1 MEEQRAALDAK
12 GIRIAVVTYDPRS
25 ALAHFAARRKIG
37 YALLSDPDSKA
48 IRAFGI
54 LNETVKADS
63 PGFGVPYPGTFIV
76 DAKGIVKSKYFEDD
90 YRERFAAGTIV
101 LREFKTPLGKGT
113 VAKSPHLTVTT
124 TATNAT
130 VFIGRRITL
139 VADIELPKKMH
150 VYAPGVTGYKPVDWI
165 MNPDKAATAEPVQFP
180 ASRTL
185 HLKAIGEKV
194 PVFEGRFRLTRDLTI
209 GVGPEAR
216 EAAKRGALEVSGELR
231 FQACDDR
238 QCYLPESVP
247 VKWTFEVQKADSERV
262 PPEMR
267 GKVK

>member
-1 MEEQRAALDAK
+1 M
-12 GIRIAVVTYDPRS
+12 ITYDPRP
-25 ALAHFAARRKIG
+25 ALAHFASRRKIS

-54 LNETVKADS
+54 LNEAVKPDT

-76 DAKGIVKSKYFEDD
+76 DAKGVVKSKYFEDD

-101 LREFKTPLGKGT
+101 LREFNMPGAKGT
-113 VAKSPHLTVTT
+113 SVKSPHLTVTT
-124 TATNAT
+124 SATNSA

-150 VYAPGVTGYKPVDWI
+150 VYAPGVSGYKPLEWI
-165 MNPDKAATAEPVQFP
+165 MNEDKSAVAEPVQLP

-185 HLKAIGEKV
+185 LLKAIGEKV
-194 PVFEGRFRLTRDLTI
+194 PVYEGRFRLTRDLTI

-216 EAAKRGALEVSGELR
+216 EAAKRGTLEVQGALR

-238 QCYLPESVP
+238 RCYLPESIP
-247 VKWTFEVQKADSERV
+247 LKWTFEVQKSDSERV